1 MTGRDHQGL
10 PPARKVCH
18 PHLGPI
24 WRGGSHG
31 EQELLEKAG
40 FAFSHAS
47 KFDIIV
53 EYFIAHRNYNI
64 FESSEALFTF
74 DHNLLGG

>member
-1 MTGRDHQGL
+1 M
-10 PPARKVCH
+10 
-18 PHLGPI
+18 
-24 WRGGSHG
+24 
-31 EQELLEKAG
+31 LEKAG

-64 FESSEALFTF
+64 LRDQRGSVRLSTRACWE
-74 DHNLLGG
+74 DKPCCGWI